1 MVELDH
7 EQKIVEL
14 SDQRAVE
21 FLEAELEG
29 TTPEQ
34 RKFMQD
40 QAQFGFRVKHEI
52 KMNERLMRDQQLRA
66 IRLFADPKIR
76 DEYAKLT
83 AAKILPE
90 LKARPEKK
98 TA

>member
-1 MVELDH
+1 MVELNH
-7 EQKIVEL
+7 EQRIVEL
-14 SDQRAVE
+14 ADKKAVE
-21 FLEAELEG
+21 FLEAQLEG

-40 QAQFGFRVKHEI
+40 QAMFGFRTKHEI
-52 KMNERLMRDQQLRA
+52 KMNDRLMRDQQLRA
-66 IRLFADPKIR
+66 IKLFADPKVR

-90 LKARPEKK
+90 LKARPDKK